1 MKRQEL
7 IKLLLIF
14 SVIIVGCKSYGITLI
29 ERDRIIKLDTNEI
42 YGDKLDYLEISGLI
56 GLSSY
61 NYKKIDVII
70 DNNIMKILMYGEF
83 VILNKNGS
91 GSFNITIPIEKNINS
106 IVFGNDNVIIWERK
120 SVEILAEREEILKL
134 QRFTEYNDII
144 NGFGEPDAVIGS
156 GFLIIQYTL
165 NNNRKAILNFA
176 GGGDGLLK
184 LIELYGDNTKNIIF
198 DYE

>member
-70 DNNIMKILMYGEF
+70 DNN
-83 VILNKNGS
+83 
-91 GSFNITIPIEKNINS
+91 
-106 IVFGNDNVIIWERK
+106 
-120 SVEILAEREEILKL
+120 
-134 QRFTEYNDII
+134 
-144 NGFGEPDAVIGS
+144 
-156 GFLIIQYTL
+156 
-165 NNNRKAILNFA
+165 NRKAILNFA